1 MPSRRRSRNKTISGN
16 LTDLQKRLRYLEHRP
31 SPSKLASK
39 AVVTRNI
46 APFAVETDLIAT
58 ANITTRTI
66 ANNAITEDK
75 MDTNSVSSDQ
85 IQASAVGNTEIA
97 NGSITQNK
105 LATDSVGTAQTIS
118 GSVIDDKIAGMSSS
132 KLIGNVQ
139 DDQIEG
145 LSGEKII
152 GGIDGNLIVND
163 SITSAKI
170 ADGAVTSAKIADG
183 AVTISEIADG
193 AVTSA
198 KIGAS
203 AVTSEK
209 IEIGAVT
216 HPKIAASSV
225 VGSAGSAVTG
235 QVRNIQNFTIG
246 EGDIFSGAVTSVK
259 IATGAVTSAKIGDGA
274 VTSAKIGASAVTFD
288 KTSGFSN
295 LLTTGTVSGTGISRN
310 FSSSGNFRSI
320 DISLNVG
327 TGSNQLAI
335 GNHTHAGG
343 TAVASHTHPLPG
355 TSYSIGGG
363 SHGGHTTP
371 LTGSHT
377 HGVTVTGSTLSNTST
392 FKAKKEISDHAFD
405 VTKLLTL
412 KLKQYKYKN
421 NYRSLQDGMN
431 REWMYGY
438 IAEEVQE
445 AGIEEILGY
454 DENGEVDSL
463 QYGTLV
469 TLAIELIKKQ
479 QNDIELLK
487 EAIQRLEEKI

>member
-170 ADGAVTSAKIADG
+170 ADGAVTSAKI
-183 AVTISEIADG
+183 
-193 AVTSA
+193 
-198 KIGAS
+198 GAS

-274 VTSAKIGASAVTFD
+274 VTSAKIGASAVTSAKIGASAVTFD

-310 FSSSGNFRSI
+310 FSSSGNFRSL
-320 DISLNVG
+320 DINISAG

-343 TAVASHTHPLPG
+343 TSVASHTHPLPG